1 MSDRYVD
8 ADAAM
13 NLLERRWFAA
23 VAAANAMHS
32 ECEVLSAVVQQAE
45 ADLRH
50 AQARLATLEAVRDG
64 LGAQLAALDARIG
77 GNTGVMSAA

>member
-1 MSDRYVD
+1 MIKRYVD
-8 ADAAM
+8 GEPAAV
-13 NLLERRWFAA
+13 LLERRWFAA

-50 AQARLATLEAVRDG
+50 AQARLATLEALRDG

-77 GNTGVMSAA
+77 GNGVMSAA